1 MIDLIRKRHEGEGWC
16 VFTEL
21 ANGTGYKVRGWA
33 DAAAL
38 GIWPSRGYELH
49 GYEIKISR
57 EDLKK
62 ELRDP
67 AKADNIGR
75 YCHFWWLVL
84 AEEKLMDGLVIPAA
98 WGILVPKG
106 GVLRVARKAPR
117 QSKPKSFDPAFVASM
132 IRNVTKTWV
141 PKHVHE
147 ALKEQQH
154 AAAVRDLATQRQY
167 AEEDATRELADLRK
181 LVSAFEAAAGVTIDR
196 WRAGQVGEAVRLLLD
211 ARHTIG
217 REAIARNIRD
227 LDSMIRRLEEVAART
242 REGVTAL
249 RAICEPVEL
258 AESE

>member
-49 GYEIKISR
+49 GYEFKASR

-67 AKADNIGR
+67 AKADNVGR

-84 AEEKLMDGLVIPAA
+84 TKAELMEGLIIPAT

-106 GVLRVARKAPR
+106 RVLRVLRKAPKNTKA
-117 QSKPKSFDPAFVASM
+117 KPFDPAFVAAM
-132 IRNVTKTWV
+132 IRNITKSWV

-154 AAAVRDLATQRQY
+154 AEAVQPPSDT
-167 AEEDATRELADLRK
+167 ERELADLRK
-181 LVSAFEAAAGVTIDR
+181 RIADFEAAAGVTIDR
-196 WRAGQVGEAVRLLLD
+196 WGAGQVGNAVRLVLD
-211 ARHTIG
+211 ARHAIG
-217 REAIARNIRD
+217 REAIAHNIRM
-227 LDSMIRRLEEVAART
+227 LDNAGVHLEEVAERARS
-242 REGVTAL
+242 GAAAL
-249 RAICEPVEL
+249 RAL
-258 AESE
+258 HDESK